1 MSGQCF
7 LIFFVPRGQD
17 LWHNA
22 CSYLPKNWRLKA
34 KAVIFGIEMQFLD
47 VLVLLSRSQS
57 DNLPIASLGELPCV
71 CMRAF
76 QPGLND
82 NVPPF
87 QYVIIVNITKKKIQ
101 FFVCLLTLFKGNAA
115 LKGYWLD
122 SRKGHIV
129 SKFEWRTKKEA
140 VCWKCTYWWSK
151 GKRVRRLLSR
161 QNVLYFSCSRLWME
175 WTESESKKAFVVEE
189 GHCVEFC

>member
-1 MSGQCF
+1 
-7 LIFFVPRGQD
+7 
-17 LWHNA
+17 
-22 CSYLPKNWRLKA
+22 
-34 KAVIFGIEMQFLD
+34 MQFLD
-47 VLVLLSRSQS
+47 VPSTKTRKVLLSRSQS

-76 QPGLND
+76 QLGLND

-87 QYVIIVNITKKKIQ
+87 QYVIIVNQKKIH
-101 FFVCLLTLFKGNAA
+101 FFVCLLILFKGNAA

-129 SKFEWRTKKEA
+129 SKFEWRTEKEA

-151 GKRVRRLLSR
+151 GMRVRRLLSR
-161 QNVLYFSCSRLWME
+161 QNVLNFSCCRLRME
-175 WTESESKKAFVVEE
+175 WTESESKKTFVVEG